1 MAAAMVNPAP
11 PEARPILPRPRLV
24 VVPPAPVVRRRRAVA
39 VLVLVA
45 VIVLASLAIGRV
57 AAVLGGAPASVPGHR
72 VGPFSYVVQPG
83 DTLWA
88 IARRL
93 QPEGDVRPLVGA
105 LSDSNGGAELQ
116 VGQRLT
122 IP

>member
-1 MAAAMVNPAP
+1 M
-11 PEARPILPRPRLV
+11 RIWRSSLPV
-24 VVPPAPVVRRRRAVA
+24 
-39 VLVLVA
+39 
-45 VIVLASLAIGRV
+45 VIVLASLAIGQV

-72 VGPFSYVVQPG
+72 VGPVTYVVQPG

-93 QPEGDVRPLVGA
+93 QPDGDVRPLVGA
-105 LSDSNGGAELQ
+105 LSDTNGGGELQ